1 MIVVKNIRRFRARIW
16 QLIYDSDIKK
26 IHKISQKLRNLNQDV
41 LFWTSLNRTIKW
53 KQFSIMI
60 YICGASAVTIIFVIF
75 NSQVWRK
82 VVEQFKQILSIMK
95 TYEQFQI
102 IRKSIIEKRR
112 VLMFYSNS
120 LMTSY
125 LVHFGRSL
133 DFN

>member
-1 MIVVKNIRRFRARIW
+1 
-16 QLIYDSDIKK
+16 
-26 IHKISQKLRNLNQDV
+26 
-41 LFWTSLNRTIKW
+41 
-53 KQFSIMI
+53 MI

-95 TYEQFQI
+95 IYKQFQI